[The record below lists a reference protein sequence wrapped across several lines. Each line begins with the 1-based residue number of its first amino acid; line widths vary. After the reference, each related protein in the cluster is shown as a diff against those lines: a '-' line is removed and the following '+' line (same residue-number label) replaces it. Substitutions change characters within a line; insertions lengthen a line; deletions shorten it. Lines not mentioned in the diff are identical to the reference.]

1 MELQHVQYSHL
12 GEWNHVSILQQVISR
27 ELKLLVSGDKVS
39 AFQFLKPFIVDG
51 SGLPYIV
58 ANRERKTM
66 ISRIKQR
73 VIIINI

>member
-1 MELQHVQYSHL
+1 M
-12 GEWNHVSILQQVISR
+12 
-27 ELKLLVSGDKVS
+27 VSGDKVS